1 MQTQS
6 PIEQLKY
13 HLILIEQKEEEE
25 EEEEQQQFTAYTAC
39 IAGNRCCKV
48 LHKC

>member
-25 EEEEQQQFTAYTAC
+25 EEEEQQQFTAYSLHS
-39 IAGNRCCKV
+39 RQPV
-48 LHKC
+48 L

>member
-13 HLILIEQKEEEE
+13 HLILKEQQKEEE
-25 EEEEQQQFTAYTAC
+25 EEEEQQQFTAYSLHS
-39 IAGNRCCKV
+39 RQPV
-48 LHKC
+48 L